1 VSRAV
6 LFARTL
12 RDQRVACIS
21 VAFVM
26 ALMAVLDTAI
36 YPEYRDALEKF
47 ELPAYFQGFVG
58 EAGSI
63 ASPEGFYSAE
73 FFSWLPLLLI
83 TVVIIGATGTLA
95 GEEAAG
101 TLDLLL
107 AQPVKRSRLLLEK
120 TAGLTVIT
128 ALAAAA
134 SIPGFAVAKAF
145 VDVPIGVG
153 RLSEATANMVPVTL
167 LYLTLS
173 LWAAAALPSRSMA
186 SLVAIGAVVAAYILN
201 TVGAAV
207 PAIEDVRN
215 ASPFYWA
222 DSAHVLVHGFDWPRA
237 AGMLALSGVFLGL
250 ALWSFERRDLTAGAR
265 EWSLRRLLRRPG
277 REPTPGAVEAVP

>member
-1 VSRAV
+1 VSRTV

-47 ELPAYFQGFVG
+47 ELPAFFQGFVG

-83 TVVIIGATGTLA
+83 TIVIIGATGTLA

-120 TAGLTVIT
+120 TAGLTAIT
-128 ALAAAA
+128 ILAAAA
-134 SIPGFAVAKAF
+134 SVPGFLVGKAF
-145 VDVPIGVG
+145 VDVPLGVG

-186 SLVAIGAVVAAYILN
+186 SLVAIGAVVGAYVLN

-222 DSAHVLVHGFDWPRA
+222 DSAHVLVHGFDWLRA
-237 AGMLALSGVFLGL
+237 AGMLALTGVFLGF
-250 ALWSFERRDLTAGAR
+250 ALWSFERRDLAAGAR
-265 EWSLRRLLRRPG
+265 EWSLRRLLRLGG
-277 REPTPGAVEAVP
+277 RAAGVEPAPGA